1 MSRTASEAS
10 TSSLTNA
17 VLRNFNGFL
26 DFVLEFWLATRLS
39 CNNRL
44 NHKSQCLVW
53 ICRPPNGCGATQ
65 LQSKYL
71 CTSIIYKICCQVEVN
86 PSNLGRL
93 SLAIPAPNPPLTII
107 KLTIH
112 SNQPIAFSS
121 HRSVVPRPDLV
132 KQRASSTSTLNKVDS
147 TTPVY
152 HFIGP
157 LSNTF
162 VFIEC

>member
-1 MSRTASEAS
+1 MSKGMGGRGGE
-10 TSSLTNA
+10 
-17 VLRNFNGFL
+17 
-26 DFVLEFWLATRLS
+26 
-39 CNNRL
+39 NRFR
-44 NHKSQCLVW
+44 C
-53 ICRPPNGCGATQ
+53 A
-65 LQSKYL
+65 
-71 CTSIIYKICCQVEVN
+71 KIRED
-86 PSNLGRL
+86 NLGGRYENSAKRL
-93 SLAIPAPNPPLTII
+93 TLLPHGKP
-107 KLTIH
+107 
-112 SNQPIAFSS
+112 SS